1 MSMDNKSNSTNNI
14 VIESLRKYVAFLI
27 GLKSIFLSF
36 VEERASRTGG
46 NVVARI
52 AYSVMSGSILLQIAK
67 EEFINFYESLFAGEG
82 YVTPN
87 KVDFFV
93 YIRCVYSSIVDSSS
107 DHDKKWDKYLQK
119 LMREEMCNR
128 TAVAYSIPYDAST
141 RRCYGHETFVWL
153 LTQLPPKF
161 VSMFLS
167 DTYYKKM
174 GFGDFFG
181 VNGNNQDIEKV
192 IEDSCLRTGFTVF
205 LEEMIQKLRDM
216 EKRNQEAS
224 LSDLYSFI
232 SVIGQSVTDAVD
244 DLKEKHMSESEQLKD
259 MVHDIGVHLENIQ
272 FGDKS
277 GEESKKSLPVDA
289 WKEMPFYIACQS
301 IGAVFPVEGE
311 ASYLSIDSI
320 EKFAKKI
327 IEHLNKEEK
336 EKTDQ
341 EIKLALCSI
350 PSNEELV
357 RRLWSRKKGSYMQLK
372 ATSFNQN
379 MTEAR
384 RLASKYKRII
394 QKKMKEESKK
404 EVPIPEEQKSE
415 EPKQDNTPKENK
427 LGIWPYAK

>member
-36 VEERASRTGG
+36 VEERAPRTGG

-93 YIRCVYSSIVDSSS
+93 YIRCVYSSIVDGSS

-141 RRCYGHETFVWL
+141 RRCYGHETFVWM
-153 LTQLPPKF
+153 LTKLPPKV

-174 GFGDFFG
+174 GFGAFFG

-216 EKRNQEAS
+216 EKRNQEVS
-224 LSDLYSFI
+224 LSDIYSFI

-244 DLKEKHMSESEQLKD
+244 DLKEKNKAEAEQLKD
-259 MVHDIGVHLENIQ
+259 MVNDIGVRLEKMQ
-272 FGDKS
+272 HGDKDK
-277 GEESKKSLPVDA
+277 EESLSPDA
-289 WKEMPFYIACQS
+289 WKEMPFYKACLS
-301 IGAVFPVEGE
+301 IGAVFYVEGE
-311 ASYLSIDSI
+311 PDYLSIDSV
-320 EKFAKKI
+320 ERLATKI
-327 IEHLNKEEK
+327 SQYIDNGKDENI
-336 EKTDQ
+336 KT
-341 EIKLALCSI
+341 ALRLI
-350 PSNEELV
+350 PSNAELV

-372 ATSFNQN
+372 ETTFNQN
-379 MTEAR
+379 MTDVR
-384 RLASKYKRII
+384 QTIRKYK
-394 QKKMKEESKK
+394 KKTAFR
-404 EVPIPEEQKSE
+404 QR
-415 EPKQDNTPKENK
+415 
-427 LGIWPYAK
+427 

>member
-1 MSMDNKSNSTNNI
+1 MPMDKSICTHNNI
-14 VIESLRKYVAFLI
+14 VIESLRRYVSFLI
-27 GLKSIFLSF
+27 GLKSILLSF
-36 VEERASRTGG
+36 IEERAPRTGG
-46 NVVARI
+46 NIVARI
-52 AYSVMSGSILLQIAK
+52 AYGVISGSLLLQIARD
-67 EEFINFYESLFAGEG
+67 EFINLYASLSSGNG
-82 YVTPN
+82 YISPTS
-87 KVDFFV
+87 VDFYM
-93 YIRCVYSSIVDSSS
+93 YIRHVCSSLPEGSSS
-107 DHDKKWDKYLQK
+107 HDKKWDKYLQK

-141 RRCYGHETFVWL
+141 RRCYCHKTFVWL

-174 GFGDFFG
+174 GFDYFF
-181 VNGNNQDIEKV
+181 NGKGNSSDIENV
-192 IEDSCLRTGFTVF
+192 IDDSCLRTGFTVF
-205 LEEMIQKLRDM
+205 VDKMKQELEMM

-232 SVIGQSVTDAVD
+232 SVVGQSVTDAVD

-394 QKKMKEESKK
+394 QKKLKEESKK